1 MKKGE
6 VLKNEDGFVKFF
18 FVVLVLAFLVYT
30 GIKFGM
36 PYYKYSAFKTDSKEI
51 ARISVGDIGKTKAQ
65 LFERAQELKIPITEE
80 SIQVTKT
87 EKRVRV
93 RTSWS
98 ETVDMLGLY
107 QKTLNFNV
115 DVEE

>member
-6 VLKNEDGFVKFF
+6 VFRNENGFIKFF
-18 FVVLVLAFLVYT
+18 FVMLVLAFLVYS
-30 GIKFGM
+30 GIKFGI
-36 PYYKYSAFKTDSKEI
+36 PYYKYSAFKTDAKEI
-51 ARISVGDIGKTKAQ
+51 ARTSVGDIEKTRAQ
-65 LFERAQELKIPITEE
+65 VFDRAQELKIPITEE
-80 SIQVTKT
+80 SIEVTKT

-93 RTSWS
+93 ITSWS